1 MFLRR
6 WRVTLRR
13 IAQLAVYAGNR
24 TNGQAFLESGTCM
37 VTAKFVRV
45 ERSRTSRPVKGR
57 RLDALK
63 DIPDI
68 RDRVYQSTLLPLRRG
83 VKPPDRLFVMDQGAD
98 GACAGF
104 ALAATVNL
112 LVRFNPTSDP
122 ATRARRVSPHMLYV
136 NARRH
141 DEWPGDTYEG
151 SSLRG
156 ALRGFYNCGACRF
169 DLWKSPSP
177 AGFSL
182 QAAKDARLTSLGA
195 YYRLRPHLPDY
206 HAALTETGVIY
217 VSASVH
223 KGWDDPKRGIIPPGS
238 GSALHAFAIVG
249 YDDTGFVIQNSW
261 GPKWGKGGLAHWSY
275 ADWSANIEDAWVLQ
289 LALPSAA
296 CFGLGL
302 ARGVART
309 GAEISRAKRAAPSR
323 QDVAGHFVHVDNGAF
338 SDAQPYWSNR
348 ADVEA
353 TAGLMGTTTKYDH
366 FLFYAHGGLNSP
378 DEAAIRTAAMIDV
391 FTANRIYPYSV
402 FYDTGLLKTIKEV
415 ILGKGEEIN
424 QRAGGLLDIM
434 DALIEKAVHSL
445 GTRLWDEMKSDARL
459 PFEPKGAGDV
469 SIRLFVEQFVKRAQA
484 HRPMQ
489 IHLVGHSTGAILIGH
504 VLAALDRAMPGGAI
518 VDSCSLMAPACS
530 IEFFQEH
537 FRPRLGAAATAVSR
551 IKRMKIYNLDD
562 TAERADEVTRL
573 YNKSLLYLVSNA
585 FEPTAGTEKSKPL
598 LGMAKYADQI
608 ATSLVDV
615 AYAPASKVTNSTSHG
630 GFDNDPATLNDILG
644 SILGAAPARPF
655 SKADLNY

>member
-1 MFLRR
+1 MAAPRL
-6 WRVTLRR
+6 VT
-13 IAQLAVYAGNR
+13 
-24 TNGQAFLESGTCM
+24 
-37 VTAKFVRV
+37 V
-45 ERSRTSRPVKGR
+45 ERSRKTRPVKGR

-68 RDRVYQSTLLPLRRG
+68 RDRIYQPTLLPLRRG
-83 VKPPDRLFVMDQGAD
+83 VKPPERLFVMDQGD
-98 GACAGF
+98 EGACAGF

-122 ATRARRVSPHMLYV
+122 STRARRVSPHMLYV
-136 NARRH
+136 NARHH
-141 DEWPGDTYEG
+141 DEWPGETYEG

-206 HAALTETGVIY
+206 HAALTETGVVY
-217 VSASVH
+217 ASASVH
-223 KGWDDPKRGIIPPGS
+223 KGWDDPARGVIPPGS

-249 YDDTGFVIQNSW
+249 YDDTGFIIQNSW
-261 GPKWGKGGLAHWSY
+261 GPKWGKGGLGHWSY
-275 ADWSANIEDAWVLQ
+275 EDWSANIEDAWVLQ

-302 ARGVART
+302 SRGEVRT
-309 GAEISRAKRAAPSR
+309 GAEISRARRAKPSR

-338 SDAQPYWSNR
+338 SSAQPYWSNT
-348 ADVEA
+348 ADVQA

-366 FLFYAHGGLNSP
+366 FLLYAHGGLNSP

-391 FTANRIYPYSV
+391 FTANRVYPYSV
-402 FYDTGLLKTIKEV
+402 FYDTGLLKTIKDV

-424 QRAGGLLDIM
+424 RRTGGLLDIM
-434 DALIEKAVHSL
+434 DALIEQAVRGI
-445 GTRLWDEMKSDARL
+445 GTRLWDEMKDDARL

-469 SIRLFVEQFVKRAQA
+469 TLRLFLEQFARRAA
-484 HRPMQ
+484 ANRPMQ
-489 IHLVGHSTGAILIGH
+489 VHLVGHSTGAILIGH
-504 VLAALDRAMPGGAI
+504 LLAALDRAMPGGGV

-530 IEFFQEH
+530 IRFFHEH
-537 FRPRLGAAATAVSR
+537 YKPRLGAVPVAPTR
-551 IKRMKIYNLDD
+551 IRRMKIYNLED
-562 TAERADEVTRL
+562 AVERADEVTRL

-585 FEPTAGTEKSKPL
+585 FEPATGSEKSKPL
-598 LGMAKYADQI
+598 LGMARFADKVGT
-608 ATSLVDV
+608 ALVDI
-615 AYAPASKVTNSTSHG
+615 AYAPSSKITNSTSHG

-644 SILGAAPARPF
+644 GILGKAPARPF
-655 SKADLNY
+655 SKSDLDY